1 MINIQ
6 VFQIVAEENSSSVLP
21 VKTAK
26 GLYLADRS
34 WTPQEVGCTGTPA
47 CHEDAGT
54 VREAAEVSLEA
65 MKRAVKRV

>member
-1 MINIQ
+1 MD
-6 VFQIVAEENSSSVLP
+6 
-21 VKTAK
+21 T
-26 GLYLADRS
+26 
-34 WTPQEVGCTGTPA
+34 QEVGCTGTPA